1 MKPTLQELVSDYGT
15 ASFAEGWDKHARDK
29 PQAAADTKEANQIR
43 QTITAILDAQQAL
56 EDAVRT
62 FCEAKGDDV
71 PMALLR
77 NLAAIDK
84 LKEKHE

>member
-1 MKPTLQELVSDYGT
+1 MKDKLLKLFGEHVSEVV
-15 ASFAEGWDKHARDK
+15 SWH
-29 PQAAADTKEANQIR
+29 QAGLPSAQTKEVQRRGR
-43 QTITAILDAQQAL
+43 QITAILDAQQAL

-77 NLAAIDK
+77 NLSAIDK
-84 LKEKHE
+84 LKATP